1 MVVSHVSDF
10 YGHEGQNNLKKLGLA
25 PFGTGREVY
34 SAAEG
39 ASHARS
45 PRFDDDVVTIRRPIP
60 GDGRGAPATSRRL
73 TKVNHPT
80 RRTAADVRGEV
91 RRTSPR

>member
-34 SAAEG
+34 LAAEG

-45 PRFDDDVVTIRRPIP
+45 PRFDDDAAVTI
-60 GDGRGAPATSRRL
+60 
-73 TKVNHPT
+73 
-80 RRTAADVRGEV
+80 
-91 RRTSPR
+91 